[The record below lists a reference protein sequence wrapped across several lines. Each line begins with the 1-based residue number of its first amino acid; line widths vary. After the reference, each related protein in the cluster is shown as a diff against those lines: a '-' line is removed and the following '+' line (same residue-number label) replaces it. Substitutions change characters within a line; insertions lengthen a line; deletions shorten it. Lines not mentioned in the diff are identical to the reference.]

1 MGMNTEQAPHTQ
13 IDRDGVPPIDEAAR
27 ARQARREERL
37 GDLRKVRRCTGL
49 AIEHIAHYIAG
60 HASWEQAD
68 PSVKLRDLTNALG
81 RLDKEVRQ
89 IVALEERIDEDA
101 ETRAARIAEEKA
113 KREAEARA
121 EQRRLEMKPQEDKE
135 ELIRRAVKLAHR
147 DAYPGLTRIER
158 EDLLGDLFE
167 DYEEFGDLSGP
178 PVRIVAD
185 FCAVFAQDPEADL
198 TNIPDFAEDYGD
210 ETDPDEQQKIRWR
223 SWAQNC
229 LDHIARIEAAVENPG
244 GPPPET
250 AAQPQGPPAAA

>member
-1 MGMNTEQAPHTQ
+1 MGMNTEHAPHPQ
-13 IDRDGVPPIDEAAR
+13 IDRDGVPPIDEAAL

-37 GDLRKVRRCTGL
+37 GDLRKVRRCAGR
-49 AIEHIAHYIAG
+49 AIEHVTDYIG
-60 HASWEQAD
+60 EHATYGQTD
-68 PSVKLRDLTNALG
+68 PSIKLRELTSSLA
-81 RLDKEVRQ
+81 RLEKEFRQ

-113 KREAEARA
+113 RREADARA

-223 SWAQNC
+223 SWAQSC

-244 GPPPET
+244 YPPPET
-250 AAQPQGPPAAA
+250 AAQGQGPPAA